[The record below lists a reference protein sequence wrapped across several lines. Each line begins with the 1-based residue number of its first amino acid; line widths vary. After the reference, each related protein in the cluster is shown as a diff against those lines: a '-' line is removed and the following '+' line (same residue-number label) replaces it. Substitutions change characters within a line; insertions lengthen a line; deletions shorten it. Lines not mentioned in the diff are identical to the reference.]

1 MDKYLLIAEKPSL
14 MREIEKTYNK
24 HKSDINR
31 ALGEIDFMALAGH
44 VCRLIEPK
52 EYSKWDM
59 PWKDI
64 ELPIIPRT
72 FKIDAISD
80 KKSIINDIKKRLKND
95 YTGIIVATDAD
106 TEGNGIY
113 YLLEQY
119 LGIEKMKALRF
130 WEDGLTE
137 TEILKSFKSLTDF
150 HTEPRD
156 VHMTEAYLI
165 RSHRDWLIGMNFS
178 IGFSVK
184 SGFTMR
190 VGSVKVPTLKLVYD
204 NSKAIDEFVPHT
216 DYELKAVYKEGFSGN
231 YFKEDGNVR
240 FETESKVLDFS
251 KLLGKKGT
259 VKSIS
264 KKVISTPVPQLYKL
278 SDVQVDAGKQFG
290 YDPTKT
296 LNLIQ
301 SLYETHK
308 IVSYPRTDG
317 RYISSE
323 KAKELP
329 MLLKAVEAIPSLEKF
344 VKTVTSSDIARVQKD
359 KRIVNDVEVKKASHD
374 ALLPT
379 GKIPDLSK
387 LTKDE
392 VNILTLIYKRL
403 LAVFL
408 PPLKE
413 EKTVLITDID
423 GHSFK
428 SNGKVVLDKGW
439 SVLYDRKSTDVEIP
453 KLKEGDTLT
462 VDKYEADE
470 KTTTPPARLTQATLI
485 DAMENIA
492 KYIEDKEIKKI
503 MKEVKGIGMPSSRAK
518 IIEDLLKSGYMES
531 KGKSKALYITSVGK
545 KYIENIIDFSICS
558 PELTAEWEAK
568 MQHIKEG
575 STSYSS
581 VERELLDYIKDM
593 VKEIESADIKKS
605 SWTGNGATEF
615 TCPVCGQP
623 IMKGKYGWYC
633 SGKKETGCSFTISNT
648 IAAKT
653 ITDNNVKELFEKGI
667 TKEIRGFKSK
677 AGKTFSAKLKLNDNK
692 VEFYFE
698 PAPSAESKSTKKKYH
713 CPCCKSEIIADK
725 WAWKCPDCGFS
736 VSYKI
741 ASKEITEKQLA
752 DLINNGKTD
761 KISGFISKAGKRF
774 SASLVIKDGKVSFD
788 FS

>member
-14 MREIEKTYNK
+14 MREIEKTYKK
-24 HKSDINR
+24 HKPDINKT
-31 ALGEIDFMALAGH
+31 LGEIDFIALSGH
-44 VCRLIEPK
+44 VCRLIEAK
-52 EYSKWDM
+52 EYPKWDI
-59 PWKDI
+59 PWKDMD
-64 ELPIIPRT
+64 LPLIPNP
-72 FKIDAISD
+72 FKIDAIPD
-80 KKSIINDIKKRLKND
+80 KKSMINDIKKRLKND

-113 YLLEQY
+113 YLLEKY

-130 WEDGLTE
+130 WEEGLTDSE
-137 TEILKSFKSLTDF
+137 LLKSFQHLTDF
-150 HTEPRD
+150 HKEPRD

-190 VGSVKVPTLKLVYD
+190 VGSVKVPTLNLVYE

-216 DYELKAVYKEGFSGN
+216 DYELKAIYKEGFSGN
-231 YFKEDGNVR
+231 YFTEDGNVR
-240 FETESKVLDFS
+240 FETEEKVRDFS
-251 KLLGKKGT
+251 KLLGTSGV

-264 KKVISTPVPQLYKL
+264 KKVVSTPVPQLYKL

-290 YDPTKT
+290 YDPSKT

-323 KAKELP
+323 KAKELSS
-329 MLLKAVEAIPSLEKF
+329 LLKAVEVIPSLETTAKSI
-344 VKTVTSSDIARVQKD
+344 TSSDISKVQKD

-387 LTKDE
+387 LSKDE
-392 VNILTLIYKRL
+392 LNILTLIYKRF

-413 EKTVLITDID
+413 EKTVLVVDID
-423 GHSFK
+423 GYDFK
-428 SNGKVVLDKGW
+428 SNGKVLIDKGW
-439 SVLYDRKSTDVEIP
+439 SALYDRKSTDVEFPI
-453 KLKEGDTLT
+453 LKKGDLLT
-462 VDKYEADE
+462 VEKYEPDE

-492 KYIEDKEIKKI
+492 KYIEDKEMKKI

-531 KGKSKALYITSVGK
+531 KGKSKSLYITSVGK
-545 KYIENIIDFSICS
+545 KYIENIKDFSICS
-558 PELTAEWEAK
+558 PELSAVWEAK

-575 STSYSS
+575 SVEYSV
-581 VERELLDYIKDM
+581 VEKELMDYIKNM
-593 VKEIESADIKKS
+593 IQEIDHADIKKS
-605 SWTGNGATEF
+605 SWNGNGATEF
-615 TCPVCGQP
+615 TCPICGNP
-623 IMKGKYGWYC
+623 ILKGKYGWFC
-633 SGKKETGCSFTISNT
+633 SGKKESGCTFNISST
-648 IAAKT
+648 IASKK
-653 ITDNNVKELFEKGI
+653 ITDTNVKDLFEKGI
-667 TKEIRGFKSK
+667 TKEIKGFQSKTGKSY
-677 AGKTFSAKLKLNDNK
+677 SAKLKLNDENK

-698 PAPSAESKSTKKKYH
+698 TSEPKETKKEYS
-713 CPCCKSEIIADK
+713 CPCCNGKIIADK
-725 WAWKCPDCGFS
+725 WAWKCSDCGFS
-736 VSYKI
+736 LSYKI
-741 ASKEITEKQLA
+741 AGKEITEKNLN
-752 DLINNGKTD
+752 DIIKNGKTE
-761 KISGFISKAGKRF
+761 KISGFTSKTGKKF
-774 SASLVIKDGKVSFD
+774 SAYLILDHNKVSFK
-788 FS
+788 F